1 MAEVRTT
8 AHVDIDKLLDLLSE
22 AWAEMPRIAAEI
34 EGWDPSER
42 VDFLEEWALE
52 EDRLVDLERYAA
64 EGALSDDQR
73 ARYDALCQQI
83 AQHRPTLD
91 ALLCR

>member
-1 MAEVRTT
+1 MADVKTT
-8 AHVDIDKLLDLLSE
+8 AHVEIDKLLDLLNE
-22 AWAEMPRIAAEI
+22 AWAEMPSIAADI

-52 EDRLVDLERYAA
+52 EERLADVERYAA
-64 EGALSDDQR
+64 RGALSDHQR

-83 AQHRPTLD
+83 AQLRPTLD